1 MVGGGRDVK
10 PSLASPGSGERRS
23 FSDMATQRLEADL
36 EVGAFGMLLDGANKR
51 LDFPR
56 GEVDNL
62 QGSSGNVTY
71 GAREVVLDKLH
82 TLLGRTH
89 WQAEAG
95 SAGDMW
101 LKVGEDAFGLSLDRL
116 ELSRGMRLTRS
127 AHGGVEILAPHASFN
142 DVTIKIPHFD
152 HLRGAKAAEVASLAL
167 QRVNEVPLRQSRLR
181 FLDTLTGEI
190 SVTVKV
196 VLDLPVLGKRTL
208 DQVLKIP
215 IKDGSLD
222 YRALQDSLD
231 WLEGT
236 FLELGIKNDRLV
248 LSWGVPILV
257 KQREILS
264 WELDDEA
271 RTLATFD
278 RVPLRSLADF
288 RLAASRDLAAAAAGV
303 ATAPDKNKKK
313 NPLRSLTLS
322 DLKVNLSMTAPQSV
336 EVGHG
341 AIMFGGD
348 GEPGIVGLQLRGSLV
363 HPPGPGVLTGSVGVL
378 DVTVKD
384 LAIGSATL
392 TADRLHLGAI
402 ERFDLTF
409 DGFRPIG
416 LTATIARITATNL
429 ALELGSQP
437 PSDPDTSAAR

>member
-1 MVGGGRDVK
+1 MSRWSVVVAGGSRG
-10 PSLASPGSGERRS
+10 AGERPECEG
-23 FSDMATQRLEADL
+23 MAALRLEADL
-36 EVGAFGMLLDGANKR
+36 EVGAFGMLIDGAVKR

-56 GEVDNL
+56 GEIDNL
-62 QGSSGNVTY
+62 HGSSGDLVY

-95 SAGDMW
+95 SVGDMW
-101 LKVGEDAFGLSLDRL
+101 LKVGEDTFGITIDRV
-116 ELSRGMRLTRS
+116 ELSHGVRITQ
-127 AHGGVEILAPHASFN
+127 AAQGGVEIIAPHASFN
-142 DVTIKIPHFD
+142 DVKFRIPSFD
-152 HLRGAKAAEVASLAL
+152 KLRGAKAAEVASLAL
-167 QRVNEVPLRQSRLR
+167 QRVAEVPLKQTKLR

-190 SVTVKV
+190 SMTVKV

-208 DQVLKIP
+208 DQVLKVP

-222 YRALQDSLD
+222 YRALEDSLD

-236 FLELGIKNDRLV
+236 FLDLGMKNERLS

-257 KQREILS
+257 KQREIVS
-264 WELDDEA
+264 WELDEEA

-288 RLAASRDLAAAAAGV
+288 RTSRDPAAPAP
-303 ATAPDKNKKK
+303 APDAKKK
-313 NPLRSLTLS
+313 NNPLRSLTLS
-322 DLKVNLSMTAPQSV
+322 GLKVDLAMTAPESV
-336 EVGHG
+336 EIGHG
-341 AIMFGGD
+341 AIMFGGHD
-348 GEPGIVGLQLRGSLV
+348 QPGIVGLSLQGSLV
-363 HPPGPGVLTGSVGVL
+363 HPPGPGGLTGSIGVL

-392 TADRLHLGAI
+392 TADRLHIGAI
-402 ERFDLTF
+402 ERFELEF

-416 LTATIARITATNL
+416 LTATVARITATNISML
-429 ALELGSQP
+429 VVGSGQ
-437 PSDPDTSAAR
+437 